1 MSKKA
6 IISKAEREKLYRQ
19 TKHILGFPI
28 RKIQIDD
35 DMMDSYLEMAL
46 EDYSS
51 YVNEWLIQQQWVTLQ
66 GADVSKTDFLLAFST
81 QSNEFMKRFTYAYS
95 RQVGLGSNAPA
106 GNSWH
111 LKKDFV
117 VVSADTQVYSIPAGR
132 EINEVLWQTPPNI
145 DGGIVDPMA
154 IGNWSS
160 SNLGWSYLGRPA
172 QYVQP
177 TYSLLLSAQDRDL
190 KRRILQSE
198 LTYRITGGPNGT
210 KLLYLYPV
218 PGSKYEIADAFGR
231 HFNGSKVWYF
241 YYDISAEA
249 RDKCLEENEDTIKLP
264 SDVPVNVL
272 TFDELNTAARKT
284 VRDLFIAICKMSI
297 GGIRGYFSGAVGPAE
312 AQIQMDYR
320 HLLEEGEKLKEET
333 ITRLLETLQKISLVQ
348 LTEDRAK
355 IAENVN
361 RERQF
366 QPFMFPIIVK

>member
-1 MSKKA
+1 MIKKS
-6 IISKAEREKLYRQ
+6 IISKQEKERLYRNV
-19 TKHILGFPI
+19 KFDLGYPDRPVELTDEQMNAF
-28 RKIQIDD
+28 
-35 DMMDSYLEMAL
+35 LEMAL

-51 YVNEWLIQQQWVTLQ
+51 YVNEWLIQQQWVTLH
-66 GADVSKTDFLLAFST
+66 GSDVSNTDFLLAFST
-81 QSNEFMKRFTYAYS
+81 QSNEFMKKFTYAYS
-95 RQVGLGSNAPA
+95 RQVGLGANAPA
-106 GNSWH
+106 GNRWH
-111 LKKDFV
+111 LKKDYI

-132 EINEVLWQTPPNI
+132 EINEVLWSTPPNI
-145 DGGIVDPMA
+145 DQGLVDPFAMA
-154 IGNWSS
+154 NWTS

-177 TYSLLLSAQDRDL
+177 TYSLLLAAQDRDL

-218 PGSKYEIADAFGR
+218 PGSRHEIASAFGK
-231 HFNGSKVWYF
+231 HLAGTKVWYF
-241 YYDISAEA
+241 YYDTNDEE

-272 TFDELNTAARKT
+272 VWDELNSVARRH
-284 VRDLFIAICKMSI
+284 VRDLFISRCKIVM
-297 GGIRGYFSGAVGPAE
+297 GGKRGFFSGVIGPEE
-312 AQIQMDYR
+312 AQRTMDYR
-320 HLLEEGEKLKEET
+320 HLLEEGEKLKEKTVEE
-333 ITRLLETLQKISLVQ
+333 IMLTLTKLSLVQ